1 MAITDY
7 ISDLVMMVLAG
18 FLVVFFWLASE
29 FLGPSRKAASPSR
42 CLLNAAT
49 LRKASDPSA
58 SPSSFT
64 VSPFFSSSSTLSGL
78 SLSLGGRAQRAQ
90 ALCLIEMI
98 IFIVILFV
106 ALGYVWAKGG
116 LEWD

>member
-7 ISDLVMMVLAG
+7 IPILVMMALAG

-29 FLGPSRKAASPSR
+29 FLGPYRKGGVTKQMPFECGHPSVF
-42 CLLNAAT
+42 LYPWAVVLNE
-49 LRKASDPSA
+49 LKV
-58 SPSSFT
+58 F
-64 VSPFFSSSSTLSGL
+64 
-78 SLSLGGRAQRAQ
+78 
-90 ALCLIEMI
+90 ALVEMI
-98 IFIVILFV
+98 VFIAILLV